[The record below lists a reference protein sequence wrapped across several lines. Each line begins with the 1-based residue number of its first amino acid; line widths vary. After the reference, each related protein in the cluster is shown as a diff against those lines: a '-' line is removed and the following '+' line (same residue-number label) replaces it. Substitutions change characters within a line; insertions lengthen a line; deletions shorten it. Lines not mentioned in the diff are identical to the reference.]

1 MSLLGKRFST
11 VLACDHAATVVA
23 SISQKLVAG
32 VAVFLGLSAFSL
44 NAQTSLY
51 WDSNGGLDWN
61 TTTSG
66 STARYWNPDSTGA
79 NGSRTN
85 WTNGSIAVFSSGTTD
100 YTGTYTI
107 NMGTAI
113 TAAGITIEEGNITLS
128 GSNTLTLS
136 GTSPVINVMT
146 GTSLAISAPL
156 SVTSFTKTG
165 AGTLTLGTSYN
176 FSGTLGLNAGTLAI
190 GSGATLTVGTLHI
203 TGNSVI
209 DFSAGAS
216 ILNVGTL
223 IIDSGATL
231 TINGWSDLVDYFYA
245 TNFTGATTD
254 TRGGSKVSQIVFS
267 GSTGSNTIWLGLDK
281 QLTPVPEPSSYGAL
295 FLGFAATGFLL
306 RRRSRRAA

>member
-1 MSLLGKRFST
+1 MTLFSKRPPTLST
-11 VLACDHAATVVA
+11 CDHAEAFAA
-23 SISQKLVAG
+23 SISRKLVAG
-32 VAVFLGLSAFSL
+32 AAMILALGATSL
-44 NAQTSLY
+44 NAQLY
-51 WDSNGGLDWN
+51 WDPNGGADWN
-61 TTTSG
+61 TSTTG
-66 STARYWNPDSTGA
+66 SASKYWNPDPVGA
-79 NGSRTN
+79 NATRTN
-85 WTNGSIAVFSSGTTD
+85 WVDGSLAVFSSGTTD

-107 NMGTAI
+107 NLGTAI
-113 TAAGITIEEGNITLS
+113 TATGITVEEGNITLS

-136 GTSPVINVMT
+136 GTSPSINVMT

-231 TINGWSDLVDYFYA
+231 TINGWSNAIDYFYA

-254 TRGGSKVSQIVFS
+254 NRGGSKVSQIVFS
-267 GSTGSNTIWLGLDK
+267 GSSGSNTVWQGLDK
-281 QLTPVPEPSSYGAL
+281 QLTPVPESSAYGAL
-295 FLGFAATGFLL
+295 FLGLSAAGFLL